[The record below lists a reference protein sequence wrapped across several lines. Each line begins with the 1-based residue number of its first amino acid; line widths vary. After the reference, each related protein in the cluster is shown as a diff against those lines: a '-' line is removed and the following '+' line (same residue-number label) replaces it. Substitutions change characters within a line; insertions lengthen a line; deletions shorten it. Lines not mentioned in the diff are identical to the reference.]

1 MQKATISNKQIGNMK
16 TTKNIFLLLF
26 TFATLTVN
34 GQNHLIGVTGSV
46 NWTNVTANNN
56 FASDINYRTGF
67 ATGFS
72 YDYIFKKNF
81 IIGADI
87 LYNQRG
93 FTNDIIFIDENG
105 NPTGQKA
112 TTNFNYDYLTIPLK
126 VGYNYGKTFYCFANT
141 GLTPAI
147 LIDAQTITPKIE
159 FLPSEQNDVTDRVNK
174 FDIGGIVEVGGG
186 YKFEDRFWLY
196 LSFSYQRSF
205 TTITSSDYFANL
217 KIRHNGMAINI
228 GLKYA
233 LTK

>member
-1 MQKATISNKQIGNMK
+1 MK
-16 TTKNIFLLLF
+16 TAKNVFLLLF
-26 TFATLTVN
+26 TLATLTVN

-56 FASDINYRTGF
+56 FASDLNYRTGF
-67 ATGFS
+67 AAGFS

-93 FTNDIIFIDENG
+93 FT
-105 NPTGQKA
+105 
-112 TTNFNYDYLTIPLK
+112 
-126 VGYNYGKTFYCFANT
+126 
-141 GLTPAI
+141 
-147 LIDAQTITPKIE
+147 TIT
-159 FLPSEQNDVTDRVNK
+159 N
-174 FDIGGIVEVGGG
+174 
-186 YKFEDRFWLY
+186 
-196 LSFSYQRSF
+196 
-205 TTITSSDYFANL
+205 SDYFANL